1 MAETT
6 KTNVRQANT
15 KAFVVG
21 TLSEKSLEVKTEEGK
36 TRIEGYLTIKTSD
49 VNFVKFS
56 VKINEKTNAGADNK
70 CYAGIETVMNEYHS
84 IAEVGEEEATK
95 VKVSGDVNLF
105 TGRDGKPAVA
115 YKSNFFNRIKTD
127 DEFEPKAEFTIET
140 YITNISPELD
150 SDGAETGRMT
160 VTGWCP
166 SYNGIE
172 PVELVAEGDTGK
184 AIEDTF
190 HAGQT
195 VEFYGD
201 IINNKIETITE
212 IPVAIGKPRRKVETT
227 YKNDLIING
236 ASEAYEEGVSQEAP
250 YEDSVIEAA
259 LQERKN
265 KMEEAKAK
273 AQSGSKPAV
282 AAKPSGAAHG
292 RSLGF

>member
-1 MAETT
+1 MAET
-6 KTNVRQANT
+6 NIRQANT

-21 TLSEKSLEVKTEEGK
+21 ILSEKSLEVKTEDGK
-36 TRIEGYLTIKTSD
+36 TRIEGSLTIKTSD
-49 VNFVKFS
+49 VNFIKFGVK
-56 VKINEKTNAGADNK
+56 VNEKTNAGTDNK
-70 CYAGIETVMNEYHS
+70 CYAGIQTVMDEYQS
-84 IAEVGEEEATK
+84 IAEVGEEAATK

-115 YKSNFFNRIKTD
+115 YKSNFFNRVKAD

-140 YITNISPELD
+140 YISNISPELD
-150 SDGAETGRMT
+150 SDGAETGRIA

-172 PVELVAEGDTGK
+172 PVELVADAEVGK
-184 AIEDTF
+184 AVEDTF
-190 HAGQT
+190 KEGQT
-195 VEFYGD
+195 VEFYGQ

-212 IPVAIGKPRRKVETT
+212 IPVAIGKPRKKVETT
-227 YKNDLIING
+227 YKNDLIITG
-236 ASEAYEEGVSQEAP
+236 ASEAYEEGVSQTAP

-265 KMEEAKAK
+265 KQEEAKAK
-273 AQSGSKPAV
+273 AQSGSKSATT
-282 AAKPSGAAHG
+282 AKPSGAAHG

>member
-1 MAETT
+1 MAET
-6 KTNVRQANT
+6 NIRQANT

-21 TLSEKSLEVKTEEGK
+21 ILSEKSLEVKTEDGK
-36 TRIEGYLTIKTSD
+36 TRIEGSLTIKTSD
-49 VNFVKFS
+49 VNFVKFG
-56 VKINEKTNAGADNK
+56 VKVNEKTNAGTENK
-70 CYAGIETVMNEYHS
+70 CYAGIQTVTNEYQS
-84 IAEVGEEEATK
+84 IAEVGEEAATK

-115 YKSNFFNRIKTD
+115 YKSNFFNRLKAD

-140 YITNISPELD
+140 YISNISPELD
-150 SDGAETGRMT
+150 SDGAETGRII

-172 PVELVAEGDTGK
+172 PVELVAEAEVGK

-190 HAGQT
+190 KEGQT
-195 VEFYGD
+195 VEFYGQ

-212 IPVAIGKPRRKVETT
+212 IPVAIGKPRKKVETT
-227 YKNDLIING
+227 YKNDLIITG
-236 ASEAYEEGVSQEAP
+236 ASEAYEEGVSQTAP

-265 KMEEAKAK
+265 KQEEAKAK
-273 AQSGSKPAV
+273 AQSGSKPATT
-282 AAKPSGAAHG
+282 AKPSGAAHG